1 MTNKTADTKELKV
14 LKRSVSGIITKF
26 NKDRGFGFVRI
37 EDTKDGSNDL
47 FVHINDV
54 QNHTVLQKRQSVI
67 CDVAEGEKGLVAL
80 NVIPGEVGNNPYKC
94 SVFSGVFLFI
104 ILLPFFKFVCRLP
117 WIISYLL
124 SVNIITMFL
133 YGYDK
138 YAALHKKLRTPEF
151 VLHFFAFIGGTPMAW
166 ISQRLFKHKTI
177 KKSFQIAFWCV
188 FLIQIFLIYLFATT
202 LL

>member
-1 MTNKTADTKELKV
+1 MANKPADSKAVKI
-14 LKRSVSGIITKF
+14 LKRGVPGIVTKF
-26 NKDRGFGFVRI
+26 HENRGYGFIRI

-47 FVHINDV
+47 FIHINDV
-54 QNHTVLQKRQSVI
+54 QGRIALQKRQSVI
-67 CDVAEGEKGLVAL
+67 CDVAEGEKGLLAL

-94 SVFSGVFLFI
+94 SVFSGLFLFI
-104 ILLPFFKFVCRLP
+104 ILLPLFKFVLKLP
-117 WIISYLL
+117 WIVSYLL

-133 YGYDK
+133 YWYDK
-138 YAALHKKLRTPEF
+138 HAATHKKLRTPEI

-166 ISQRLFKHKTI
+166 ISQRLFKHKSI

-188 FLIQIFLIYLFATT
+188 FLLQIFIIYFFATE

>member
-1 MTNKTADTKELKV
+1 MANKPADTKAV
-14 LKRSVSGIITKF
+14 TIIKRGVPGIVTKF
-26 NKDRGFGFVRI
+26 HENRGYGFIRI

-54 QNHTVLQKRQSVI
+54 QNRTVLQKRQNVI
-67 CDVAEGEKGLVAL
+67 CDVAEGEKGPVAL
-80 NVIPGEVGNNPYKC
+80 NVIPGEVRNNPYKC
-94 SVFSGVFLFI
+94 SVFSGVLLFI
-104 ILLPFFKFVCRLP
+104 LLLPFFRFVCRIP
-117 WIISYLL
+117 WVISYLL

-138 YAALHKKLRTPEF
+138 YAALHKKLRTPEI
-151 VLHFFAFIGGTPMAW
+151 VLHFFALIGGTPMAW
-166 ISQRLFKHKTI
+166 ISQRIFKHKTI

-188 FLIQIFLIYLFATT
+188 FLIQILVIYFFATE